1 MNHHLQI
8 KLYKRSRP
16 SADTPFP
23 VALFLSKSFVAFQER
38 LNVGQD
44 VLDIADMLEISSED
58 FQVSRLLQFYVIC
71 DDLEI
76 ELRIILF

>member
-1 MNHHLQI
+1 M
-8 KLYKRSRP
+8 
-16 SADTPFP
+16 
-23 VALFLSKSFVAFQER
+23 AFQER

-58 FQVSRLLQFYVIC
+58 FQVSRLLQLYVIC